1 MRLHFQE
8 QISSYG
14 EQKLV
19 SLVNHKGY
27 EQPVK
32 EAYEKYVAQVRLS
45 TYHSYC
51 LVVYKWFVG
60 QPT

>member
-8 QISSYG
+8 QNHLYG

-19 SLVNHKGY
+19 NLLNHKGY

-32 EAYEKYVAQVRLS
+32 EAYEKYVAQVCLIVCPHFTSWFTS
-45 TYHSYC
+45 T
-51 LVVYKWFVG
+51 L
-60 QPT
+60 

>member
-8 QISSYG
+8 QNLLYG

-19 SLVNHKGY
+19 NLLNHKGY

-32 EAYEKYVAQVRLS
+32 EAYEKYVAQVCLIVCPHFTSWFTS
-45 TYHSYC
+45 T
-51 LVVYKWFVG
+51 L
-60 QPT
+60 